1 MRAES
6 HRGTNADAIA
16 FAGARET
23 IEMSEQV
30 AVLGLGTMGLGMAGR
45 LFVADF
51 PLVVWNR
58 TAIRAG
64 TLEADGV
71 RVGKTPA
78 DAARGAT
85 IVLSMLSDDIASRSV
100 WLGENGALA
109 ALEPGSLLIESST
122 VSPVWVRE
130 LGAAAQ
136 ARGCKLIDA
145 PVNGSRT
152 HAASGELKFL
162 VGGDAKDVERAT
174 PLLKAM
180 GTEITHFGPL
190 ASGATF
196 KLVNNFLCGVQAAS
210 FGEALA
216 LLDKSGLD
224 LTKAIPGLTNGAPGS
239 GLVKN
244 VAGRITSHDTSV
256 HFYLGLMQKDLG
268 YAIDEGRRHSLD
280 LRTATLA
287 RDLFRAAV
295 EHGFAQSDLSA
306 ITEYLRGLTPE
317 SRGEI

>member
-1 MRAES
+1 
-6 HRGTNADAIA
+6 
-16 FAGARET
+16 
-23 IEMSEQV
+23 MSERV
-30 AVLGLGTMGLGMAGR
+30 AFLGLGTMGLGMAGR
-45 LFVADF
+45 LFVADY
-51 PLVVWNR
+51 PLSVWNR

-64 TLEADGV
+64 TLEADGA
-71 RVGKTPA
+71 RVGSNPG
-78 DAARGAT
+78 DAARDAT
-85 IVLSMLSDDIASRSV
+85 CVISMLSDDAASRSV

-109 ALEPGSLLIESST
+109 ALAPGTLLIESST

-130 LGAAAQ
+130 LGAAAR
-136 ARGCKLIDA
+136 ARGCTLIDA

-174 PLLKAM
+174 PLLRAM
-180 GTEITHFGPL
+180 GTEIAHVGPL
-190 ASGATF
+190 GSGATL
-196 KLVNNFLCGVQAAS
+196 KLVNNFLCGVQAAA

-224 LTKAIPGLTNGAPGS
+224 LEKAIPVLVNGAPGS

-244 VAGRITSHDTSV
+244 VAARVTAHDTSV
-256 HFYLGLMQKDLG
+256 HFYLGLMKKDLN
-268 YAIDEGRRHSLD
+268 YAIEEGRRHSLD

-287 RDLFRAAV
+287 RDLFSAAAD
-295 EHGFAQSDLSA
+295 HGFASSDLSA

-317 SRGEI
+317 SRAEA

>member
-6 HRGTNADAIA
+6 RRGTNADAIA

-190 ASGATF
+190 GSGATF

>member
-1 MRAES
+1 MAE
-6 HRGTNADAIA
+6 R
-16 FAGARET
+16 
-23 IEMSEQV
+23 V

-51 PLVVWNR
+51 ALTVWNR
-58 TAIRAG
+58 NAIRAG

-78 DAARGAT
+78 DAVREAT
-85 IVLSMLSDDIASRSV
+85 CVLSMLSDDNASRSV

-109 ALEPGSLLIESST
+109 ALAPGSLLIESST

-130 LGAAAQ
+130 LGDAAR
-136 ARGCKLIDA
+136 ARGCALIDA

-152 HAASGELKFL
+152 QAAGGELKFL
-162 VGGDAKDVERAT
+162 VGGEAKDVERAT

-190 ASGATF
+190 GSGATF
-196 KLVNNFLCGVQAAS
+196 KLVNNFLCAVQAAS

-216 LLDKSGLD
+216 WLDKSGFD
-224 LTKAIPGLTNGAPGS
+224 VNKAMIALSNGAPGS

-244 VAGRITSHDTSV
+244 VTARITAHDTSV
-256 HFYLGLMQKDLG
+256 HFFLRLMVKDLD

-280 LRTATLA
+280 LRTAALA
-287 RDLFRAAV
+287 RDLFRDAG
-295 EHGFAQSDLSA
+295 ENGFAQSDLSA
-306 ITEYLRGLTPE
+306 ITDYLRGFTPDA
-317 SRGEI
+317 RGEI